1 MSKQIKSEGPN
12 VELIDKI
19 DKVIDKIEGDLG
31 SIELNTLIDN
41 IELPK
46 SVKRKSKPNK
56 KNIKNID
63 KEALKPNIK
72 PNKGKSKGNKKSNVD
87 DDDVIDLMETLL
99 RDLYKSTDIDELDG
113 SKTDLLI
120 QLSKIY
126 TSFITNVV
134 KTK

>member
-1 MSKQIKSEGPN
+1 MSEKIKSEGPKE
-12 VELIDKI
+12 ELIDKI

-72 PNKGKSKGNKKSNVD
+72 PNKDKSKGNKKSNV

-99 RDLYKSTDIDELDG
+99 RDLYKSTDIDELDD

-120 QLSKIY
+120 QLSKTYI
-126 TSFITNVV
+126 SFITNII